1 MSQQDLFDRILLALH
16 EATMNES
23 LWPAASAMIDQAC
36 GTTGSY
42 LLYGKGKLQRDVY
55 FFTKNFCLGGELRK
69 DIEENYFGA
78 YFLVDERV
86 PRIKT
91 LPDSKVVHISDLYTE
106 EEKRSSLAYNE
117 LLPLTN
123 TQDSVLVHLEG
134 PGTTQIVWNIAD
146 SVESGGWRS
155 SQIEMIQRLLP
166 HVRHHVN
173 VRQALADAR
182 AVGTSLA
189 QLLDNR
195 NCGIVQLD
203 RHGRILHANDS
214 AAELLRCGDAICQRD
229 RCLAARE
236 SSDNARLQE
245 LLRDALPRLVSP
257 ATGGSVTIGRKS
269 IGPRLVLHV
278 SPVDEGQTDYR
289 TRGVA
294 AIVMIVDP
302 VAQESIDPGLVRDV
316 FGLTRTESTVAVL
329 LASGLTVN
337 DIADSTGRR
346 ESTVRWHMKQIFH
359 KQRITRQTQ
368 LVRRVQ
374 TLSGFPH

>member
-1 MSQQDLFDRILLALH
+1 MSQQDLFDRILVALH
-16 EATMNES
+16 EASMNES
-23 LWPAASAMIDQAC
+23 LWPATSALIDQAC

-55 FFTKNFCLGGELRK
+55 FFSKNFCLGGELRK
-69 DIEENYFGA
+69 DIEEDYFGA

-86 PRIKT
+86 PRIRT
-91 LPDSKVVHISDLYTE
+91 LPDSTVFHVADLYTE
-106 EEKRSSLAYNE
+106 EEKRSSPAYNE
-117 LLPLTN
+117 LLPHTN

-146 SVESGGWRS
+146 PVESGGWRS
-155 SQIEMIQRLLP
+155 SQIEMIKRLLP
-166 HVRHHVN
+166 HVRHYVN
-173 VRQALADAR
+173 VRQALTDAR
-182 AVGTSLA
+182 AVGTSLSK
-189 QLLDNR
+189 LLDNR

-203 RHGRILHANDS
+203 RHERILHANDF
-214 AAELLRCGDAICQRD
+214 AAALLRRGDAICQRE
-229 RCLAARE
+229 RCLAAWD

-269 IGPRLVLHV
+269 MGPRLVLHV
-278 SPVDEGQTDYR
+278 SPVDEGQTDYH

-302 VAQESIDPGLVRDV
+302 AAPESIDPGLVRDV
-316 FGLTRTESTVAVL
+316 FGLTRAESTVAVL
-329 LASGLTVN
+329 LASGLTVRE
-337 DIADSTGRR
+337 IAESTGRR
-346 ESTVRWHMKQIFH
+346 ESTVRWHMKQIFQ